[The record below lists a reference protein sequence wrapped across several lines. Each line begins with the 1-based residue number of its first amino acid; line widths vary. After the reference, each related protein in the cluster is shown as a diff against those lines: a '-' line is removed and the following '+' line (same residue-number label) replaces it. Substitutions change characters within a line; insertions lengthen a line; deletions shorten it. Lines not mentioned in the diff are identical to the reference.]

1 MTPGRT
7 GVDGRSAKD
16 VLPFC
21 VYLSCLAKLH
31 LNCVPSERVDRACEY
46 KTPFLLLR
54 FSVNFISCQLVR
66 VRPGPTPQEESAF
79 LAIRIQ
85 DPDPASV
92 FRAVLEGSVLT
103 CRAEKLATCLDA
115 LVNHRLR
122 SPLGTTGTGTPQQ
135 AGCFFISFPANQ
147 QQ

>member
-16 VLPFC
+16 VLL
-21 VYLSCLAKLH
+21 YLSCLAKLH
-31 LNCVPSERVDRACEY
+31 LNCVPSERVDRACKY

-85 DPDPASV
+85 DPDPVSV
-92 FRAVLEGSVLT
+92 FRPGLEGSVLT

-115 LVNHRLR
+115 LVNH
-122 SPLGTTGTGTPQQ
+122 
-135 AGCFFISFPANQ
+135 
-147 QQ
+147 